1 MTDDDLANTPLKHSH
16 EVFAQGLA
24 RGLTKADAFREAYP
38 KSRLWQAGSASN
50 KASALAKNPAIVAR
64 LAAIRAPIIR
74 DIQTNTAGYGLVQAM
89 KEAEEA
95 LEMARDTRQAGSM
108 VAAVQLR
115 AKLNALLIDRKE
127 VSVTQMDGMTPMD
140 KQFLLDQANQALAQ
154 RKALLAPDQGIE
166 DVESKV
172 PLATHD
178 TPPN

>member
-1 MTDDDLANTPLKHSH
+1 MSDDLAKTPLKHAH

-24 RGLTKADAFREAYP
+24 RGMTKADAFREAYP

-74 DIQTNTAGYGLVQAM
+74 DIQVNSAGYGLIQAM
-89 KEAEEA
+89 KEAEDA
-95 LEMARDTRQAGSM
+95 LEMARDTRQSGAM

-127 VSVTQMDGMTPMD
+127 VMVTKMDGMSPSEKMA
-140 KQFLLDQANQALAQ
+140 LMQAAEEQLRTIKLGMAPAQ
-154 RKALLAPDQGIE
+154 PID
-166 DVESKV
+166 DVEVKGSTSDPK
-172 PLATHD
+172 
-178 TPPN
+178 